1 MLRYLKNM
9 MQLLLSPSRGWEDIS
24 ADSTETQELL
34 ERGYYPLLG
43 AVAISCFMKFL
54 WIKDITLA
62 GVLTQAVLTF
72 GTFFA
77 CYFLVRF
84 ILDLFAGNLVYGEV
98 SEKKLDNISI
108 YCLSVLAFFILIE
121 NCIPANL
128 TLLKFLP
135 LFVAM
140 IAYKSGRYLGVPS
153 EDDFRYGLIAVVATV
168 VVPMALYSGI
178 MLLSL

>member
-1 MLRYLKNM
+1 MLRFLKNM
-9 MQLLLSPSRGWEDIS
+9 LQLLLSPTRGWEDIS
-24 ADSTETQELL
+24 ADGTETQDLL
-34 ERGYYPLLG
+34 EHGYYPLLG
-43 AVAISCFMKFL
+43 AVALSCFMKF
-54 WIKDITLA
+54 WWVADITLA
-62 GVLTQAVLTF
+62 AVLTRAVLTF

-77 CYFLVRF
+77 GYFLVRF

-98 SEKKLDNISI
+98 SEKKLDTISI
-108 YCLSVLAFFILIE
+108 YCLSVLSFFILIE

-135 LFVAM
+135 LFVAL
-140 IAYKSGRYLGVPS
+140 IAYKSARYLGVPS

-178 MLLSL
+178 LLLSL